1 MTTVAELAQER
12 FVAVTTYRRSGA
24 AVSTPVWV
32 VPDGDDLLVWTQAD
46 SGKVKRV
53 RHDPR
58 VDLAPCSRSGKVVGD
73 APHVTGVA
81 TVHGDDAALAA
92 VTSALKRK
100 YGVEYRAIT
109 TLERLVGA
117 VRRRPSARVVLRIG
131 PAAG

>member
-1 MTTVAELAQER
+1 MTTVADLAQER

-32 VPDGDDLLVWTQAD
+32 VPDGDDLLVWTPAA
-46 SGKVKRV
+46 SGKVKRL

-58 VDLAPCSRSGKVVGD
+58 VDLAPCSRAGKVAAD
-73 APHVTGVA
+73 APHVAGDA

-92 VTSALKRK
+92 VTAALRRK
-100 YGVEYRAIT
+100 YGLEYRVIT
-109 TLERLVGA
+109 TVERVLGA
-117 VRRRPSARVVLRIG
+117 VRRRPTDRVVLRIS